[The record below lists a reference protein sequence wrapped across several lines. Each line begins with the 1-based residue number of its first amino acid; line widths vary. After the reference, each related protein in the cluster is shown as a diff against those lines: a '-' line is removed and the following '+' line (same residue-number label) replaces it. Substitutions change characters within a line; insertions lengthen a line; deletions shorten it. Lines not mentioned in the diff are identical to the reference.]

1 MTLPLIHVLNNCTSK
16 EKSWLINS
24 IKNHNKDKKRVKE
37 VIAFV
42 KDNNGLAYAENKMVE
57 FQQEAL
63 ALLNNYS
70 DSDFKAALTLMV
82 NYVIERKK

>member
-1 MTLPLIHVLNNCTSK
+1 MTLPLIYTLNHCSQK

-24 IKNHNKDKKRVKE
+24 IKNHNKDKKRVAA
-37 VIAFV
+37 VIQFV
-42 KDNNGLAYAENKMVE
+42 KDKNGLTYAEQKMLQ

-63 ALLNNYS
+63 LLLQEFPESEYKSALV
-70 DSDFKAALTLMV
+70 LMV

>member
-1 MTLPLIHVLNNCTSK
+1 MPK

-42 KDNNGLAYAENKMVE
+42 KKNNGLAYAEQKMVQ

-63 ALLNNYS
+63 QLIENYPNS
-70 DSDFKAALTLMV
+70 AYKDSLIMMV

>member
-1 MTLPLIHVLNNCTSK
+1 MNLTLIHVLNNCSAK
-16 EKSWLINS
+16 EKAWLINS
-24 IKNHNKDKKRVKE
+24 IKNHNKDKKRVAE

-42 KDNNGLAYAENKMVE
+42 KNNNGLHYAEQKMIE

-63 ALLNNYS
+63 LLLQNFPNSEYKS
-70 DSDFKAALTLMV
+70 SLELMV

>member
-1 MTLPLIHVLNNCTSK
+1 LNNCTSK

-37 VIAFV
+37 VINFV
-42 KDNNGLAYAENKMVE
+42 KERNGLTYAEEKMAT
-57 FQQEAL
+57 FQQAAL
-63 ALLNNYS
+63 SLLQHYPE
-70 DSDFKAALTLMV
+70 SDFKAALVLMV